1 MNNITKQIVLVG
13 GGYASIW
20 AYRSIVN
27 ELLIEMMAGLV
38 KIKVICPDDFHIFH
52 GWTAE
57 SLTGII
63 GDQNRL
69 SKLSDVFKYAVLVKG
84 KVVQIDAHSN
94 MIYVDMNN
102 GSKMTIPYDQILFG
116 TGSADSNSVEGLVK
130 YAFRLKTEDDF
141 LVTKM
146 QILNL
151 IRRAAE
157 TDRLSAQKILR
168 FVIAG
173 SGFTG
178 VEIASNLAELIQVA
192 KRQYPALL
200 KVNPSI
206 YLIKSKDDLLPGLQ
220 SGLDRMRNYSDK
232 TLRNYGI
239 EMLNRVKIIRVTELG
254 AYLSDGS
261 FIESEMVISTIGQ
274 SRVILDGTEKME
286 RDPEKRILTNCFL
299 QVKNQ
304 RGVWGAGDAVYVTH
318 SKTMKPCPPNA
329 LWAIKQGEHAGKNM
343 ARAILNQPLKPFTY
357 KGLGQ
362 CASLGIGKGIGELYG
377 IQFTGWLAW
386 IMRWFFFQ
394 HYMPSKKVMWH
405 EISDW
410 IYLIVSGKRKYF
422 DTSHNITRTDFIGR
436 AHLLRRFRST
446 ATQI

>member
-20 AYRSIVN
+20 AYRSIVH

-69 SKLSDVFKYAVLVKG
+69 SKLSEVFKYAELVKG
-84 KVVQIDAHSN
+84 KVVQIDDHSN
-94 MIYVDMNN
+94 IIYVDMNN
-102 GSKMTIPYDQILFG
+102 GSRITILYDQILFG
-116 TGSADSNSVEGLVK
+116 TGSTDSNSVEGLAK
-130 YAFRLKTEDDF
+130 YAFCLKAENAYQN
-141 LVTKM
+141 TKI
-146 QILNL
+146 QIQNL
-151 IRRAAE
+151 IRRSAE
-157 TDRLSAQKILR
+157 TDCLRAQKILR

-173 SGFTG
+173 SGYTG
-178 VEIASNLAELIQVA
+178 VEIASNLAELIHAA
-192 KRQYPALL
+192 KRQYPALI

-206 YLIKSKDDLLPGLQ
+206 YLVNSKDDLLPGLQ
-220 SGLDRMRNYSDK
+220 SGLRRMRNYSEK
-232 TLRNYGI
+232 TLRKYGI
-239 EMLNRVKIIRVTELG
+239 EMLKRVKIIRVTERG

-261 FIESEMVISTIGQ
+261 FIECEMVISTIGQ
-274 SRVILDGTEKME
+274 SRIVLAGTEKME
-286 RDPEKRILTNCFL
+286 RDSEKRIITNSFL
-299 QVKNQ
+299 QVKNHP
-304 RGVWGAGDAVYVTH
+304 GIWGAGDSVHITH
-318 SKTMKPCPPNA
+318 CKTKNPCPSNA

-343 ARAILNQPLKPFTY
+343 ARAFLNQPLKPFNY

-386 IMRWFFFQ
+386 IIRWFFFQ
-394 HYMPSKKVMWH
+394 HYMPSKKVMWR
-405 EISDW
+405 EITDW
-410 IYLIVSGKRKYF
+410 LYLFVSGKRKYF
-422 DTSHNITRTDFIGR
+422 DMSHIKTRGDVIEM
-436 AHLLRRFRST
+436 AHILRRFKST
-446 ATQI
+446 ATQL